1 MEIELKYLVDSKE
14 TIEKIFSDGY
24 LCEIKD
30 QKTEEELEI
39 YAVYFDTEDRRLYR
53 EGIAFRVRKEGEKL
67 VATLKWNGSSEEGMH
82 KREEINVPVSDET
95 KLTTPDIQIF
105 NQSEM
110 CGVLEELV
118 GERKLMPIMNMFFTR
133 RQMRVDTGK
142 SINEI
147 SVDVGMIVCGEK
159 TEPISELEVELY
171 SGDEEDMK
179 TLGALIADKYDL
191 ISEDKSKYKR
201 GLELLQQK

>member
-14 TIEKIFSDGY
+14 TIEKIFSDDY

-30 QKTEEELEI
+30 EKTEEELEI
-39 YAVYFDTEDRRLYR
+39 YAVFFDTEDRRLYR
-53 EGIAFRVRKEGEKL
+53 EGIAFRVRKEGGKL
-67 VATLKWNGSSEEGMH
+67 VATLKWNGSSEDGMH

-110 CGVLEELV
+110 CDILEELV

-179 TLGALIADKYDL
+179 ALGASIADKYGL